1 MEVPRWHHRE
11 GGDGGGGSRGGGE
24 RDRMAQ
30 WSFEET
36 RELLASRA
44 ELDRSFVETKRNKH
58 LWAAVSSRMEERGFR
73 RTPDQCKCKWKNLIT
88 RYKGREATEGDAD
101 RQFPFYDDMKRIF
114 SARVENL
121 TTENWAETCRGDE
134 QEIRKKRK
142 DGGAAAAGSS
152 GGGGSS
158 SSKQVKIALMELMI
172 WQSQAE
178 AMRMGASEEREAE
191 RREKEMECRMA
202 MESLAVEKAVV
213 DQGWRQREEERW
225 VREETRARRW
235 DGLVSALLERLGRRG
250 S

>member
-11 GGDGGGGSRGGGE
+11 GGDGGGGTRGGGE

-44 ELDRSFVETKRNKH
+44 ELDRSFVQTKRNKH

-114 SARVENL
+114 SAR
-121 TTENWAETCRGDE
+121 
-134 QEIRKKRK
+134 KRK
-142 DGGAAAAGSS
+142 DGAAAAAGSS
-152 GGGGSS
+152 GGGGS